1 MNDPYYFLRVQ
12 GDDGAWFD
20 RGFFHENERE
30 RAKGAARVDGG
41 GDHNRIFYVLPD
53 GTEGA

>member
-1 MNDPYYFLRVQ
+1 MNDPYYFLQVQ
-12 GDDGAWFD
+12 RYDGTWFD
-20 RGFFHENERE
+20 REFFHENERE